1 MNTLWDAP
9 QKASNG
15 SALNRPGN
23 QGNRMNNN
31 GSGNGSG
38 NGSNKGAT
46 TNGNNRGANTNGNK
60 GTGNSSNTSGIFGN
74 SSVANSSF
82 VAAPLETIKNAA
94 NNVAEVANTA
104 VNKVSNNVTNSVNK
118 VMNSDVVNS
127 VTEPIQE
134 SIDGMNDSDS
144 FLSMSVI
151 LTLGILIILF
161 IVIVIFR
168 DQIAMGFELLWHN
181 IKKLFAPSSVT
192 EEPKESEKPEKPKE
206 SKESNGSEKPIPAP
220 IDPSAINR
228 ILPGKKEV
236 FNVAQNK
243 YTYSDA
249 EPLCKAFGAELATY
263 DQVKSAW
270 NKGADW
276 CNYGWIKGQ
285 AAVYPTQPSTY
296 NKLQAGPEDQRM
308 ACGVVG
314 INGGYFDNPE
324 HRFGVNCYGSKPSEN
339 DADIRNIMAN
349 PKNMTP
355 GALAYDKKV
364 QDYKQQM
371 GHLPVNPFKEGSWFS

>member
-1 MNTLWDAP
+1 MNALWDTP

-15 SALNRPGN
+15 PSNRPGN
-23 QGNRMNNN
+23 QGNRMNNKGSN
-31 GSGNGSG
+31 ASGNASG
-38 NGSNKGAT
+38 NSS
-46 TNGNNRGANTNGNK
+46 GNSSGNK
-60 GTGNSSNTSGIFGN
+60 GPNASGNSSGNSSGNKGPNTSGNKGPNSSGNSGIFGN
-74 SSVANSSF
+74 SVANSSF
-82 VAAPLETIKNAA
+82 VAAPLESIKNAA
-94 NNVAEVANTA
+94 NNVANVANTA
-104 VNKVSNNVTNSVNK
+104 VNKVSNNVATSVNN
-118 VMNSDVVNS
+118 VMNSDVVAS

-134 SIDGMNDSDS
+134 SINGMNDSDS
-144 FLSMSVI
+144 FLSMTVI
-151 LTLGILIILF
+151 LTLGILIVLF

-181 IKKLFAPSSVT
+181 IKKLFAPSSV
-192 EEPKESEKPEKPKE
+192 EPEKPEDKPL
-206 SKESNGSEKPIPAP
+206 PPV
-220 IDPSAINR
+220 DPSAINR

-236 FNVAQNK
+236 FNVAQDK

-285 AAVYPTQPSTY
+285 AAVYPTQSATY

-314 INGGYFDNPE
+314 VNGGYFDNPE
-324 HRFGVNCYGSKPSEN
+324 LRFGVNCYGSKPSEN
-339 DADIRNIMAN
+339 EADVRNIMAN

-371 GHLPVNPFKEGSWFS
+371 GHLPVNPFKEGAWSS

>member
-15 SALNRPGN
+15 SALNRPGA
-23 QGNRMNNN
+23 QGNRMNNK

-38 NGSNKGAT
+38 NGSNKGTNNA
-46 TNGNNRGANTNGNK
+46 NGNKGANANGNK

-82 VAAPLETIKNAA
+82 VAAPLESIKNAA

-104 VNKVSNNVTNSVNK
+104 VNKVSNNVAHSVNK
-118 VMNSDVVNS
+118 VMNSDAVNS

-134 SIDGMNDSDS
+134 SIEAMNDSDS

-181 IKKLFAPSSVT
+181 IKKLFAPSSVAP
-192 EEPKESEKPEKPKE
+192 EESEKPEESEE
-206 SKESNGSEKPIPAP
+206 SKGSKTIPAPIPAP
-220 IDPSAINR
+220 MDPSAINR

-324 HRFGVNCYGSKPSEN
+324 HRFGVNCYGTKPSEN

>member
-1 MNTLWDAP
+1 LSYWE
-9 QKASNG
+9 QKNFLAYDLIVVGAGFTGLSAAIHYKKSHKKANVLVLDRGVFPSGAS
-15 SALNRPGN
+15 
-23 QGNRMNNN
+23 
-31 GSGNGSG
+31 
-38 NGSNKGAT
+38 T
-46 TNGNNRGANTNGNK
+46 
-60 GTGNSSNTSGIFGN
+60 
-74 SSVANSSF
+74 
-82 VAAPLETIKNAA
+82 KNAGFA
-94 NNVAEVANTA
+94 CFGSLTEILDDFWSMTPEEVTSL
-104 VNKVSNNVTNSVNK
+104 VEKRYS
-118 VMNSDVVNS
+118 
-127 VTEPIQE
+127 
-134 SIDGMNDSDS
+134 G
-144 FLSMSVI
+144 LC
-151 LTLGILIILF
+151 
-161 IVIVIFR
+161 
-168 DQIAMGFELLWHN
+168 QIRKQFGDKALRYQHRNGYELLGEEQMEALEQLPDIN
-181 IKKLFAPSSVT
+181 KLLKKIF
-192 EEPKESEKPEKPKE
+192 
-206 SKESNGSEKPIPAP
+206 
-220 IDPSAINR
+220 
-228 ILPGKKEV
+228 KKEV

-324 HRFGVNCYGSKPSEN
+324 HRFGVNCYGTKPSEN

-364 QDYKQQM
+364 QDYKHQM

>member
-9 QKASNG
+9 QKASNNG

-23 QGNRMNNN
+23 QGNRANN

-38 NGSNKGAT
+38 RTNNASDNSTGRSNNAS
-46 TNGNNRGANTNGNK
+46 
-60 GTGNSSNTSGIFGN
+60 GNSSRNTSGLFGN

-82 VAAPLETIKNAA
+82 VAAPLESIKNAA
-94 NNVAEVANTA
+94 NNVAEAANT
-104 VNKVSNNVTNSVNK
+104 VSNNVAKSVNT
-118 VMNSDVVNS
+118 VMNSDVVTS
-127 VTEPIQE
+127 MTEPIQE
-134 SIDGMNDSDS
+134 SINGMNDSDS
-144 FLSMSVI
+144 FLSMTVI
-151 LTLGILIILF
+151 LTLGILIVLF

-181 IKKLFAPSSVT
+181 IKKLFAPSSVAP
-192 EEPKESEKPEKPKE
+192 EPKEPEKQV
-206 SKESNGSEKPIPAP
+206 PAP
-220 IDPSAINR
+220 VDPSAINR

-236 FNVAQNK
+236 FNVAQDK

-285 AAVYPTQPSTY
+285 AAVYPTQSSTY
-296 NKLQAGPEDQRM
+296 DKLQAGPEDQRM

-314 INGGYFDNPE
+314 VNGGYFDNPE
-324 HRFGVNCYGSKPSEN
+324 LRFGVNCYGTKPSEN
-339 DADIRNIMAN
+339 EADVRNIMAN

-364 QDYKQQM
+364 QDYKHQM
-371 GHLPVNPFKEGSWFS
+371 GHLPVSPFKEGSWSS

>member
-9 QKASNG
+9 QKAPNQG

-23 QGNRMNNN
+23 QGQRAN
-31 GSGNGSG
+31 
-38 NGSNKGAT
+38 NKGA
-46 TNGNNRGANTNGNK
+46 NNKGANNVSENKGANNVSGNK
-60 GTGNSSNTSGIFGN
+60 GANNTSGNKGANNTSGIFGN
-74 SSVANSSF
+74 SSVGNSSF
-82 VAAPLETIKNAA
+82 VAAPLESMTNAA
-94 NNVAEVANTA
+94 NHVVEAANKAANQVSNQVAN
-104 VNKVSNNVTNSVNK
+104 SVHN
-118 VMNSDVVNS
+118 VMNSEAVAAVA
-127 VTEPIQE
+127 EPIQE
-134 SIDGMNDSDS
+134 SIEAMNESDS
-144 FLSMSVI
+144 LLSMTMVLI
-151 LTLGILIILF
+151 LGILMVLF

-168 DQIAMGFELLWHN
+168 DQIAMGAELLWHK
-181 IKKLFAPSSVT
+181 IKKAFAPS
-192 EEPKESEKPEKPKE
+192 EAPPAA
-206 SKESNGSEKPIPAP
+206 PAP
-220 IDPSAINR
+220 IAPPPMDSSAIES

-236 FNVAQNK
+236 FNVAQDK

-285 AAVYPTQPSTY
+285 AAVYPTQASTY
-296 NKLQAGPEDQRM
+296 DKLQAGPEDQRM
-308 ACGVVG
+308 SCGVVG
-314 INGGYFDNPE
+314 VNGGYFDNPE
-324 HRFGVNCYGSKPSEN
+324 LRFGVNCYGTKPSEH
-339 DADIRNIMAN
+339 DADTRNIMAH

-371 GHLPVNPFKEGSWFS
+371 GHLPVNPFKQGTWSS

>member
-1 MNTLWDAP
+1 MA
-9 QKASNG
+9 
-15 SALNRPGN
+15 
-23 QGNRMNNN
+23 
-31 GSGNGSG
+31 
-38 NGSNKGAT
+38 
-46 TNGNNRGANTNGNK
+46 
-60 GTGNSSNTSGIFGN
+60 
-74 SSVANSSF
+74 
-82 VAAPLETIKNAA
+82 
-94 NNVAEVANTA
+94 
-104 VNKVSNNVTNSVNK
+104 
-118 VMNSDVVNS
+118 
-127 VTEPIQE
+127 
-134 SIDGMNDSDS
+134 MNDNDS
-144 FLSMSVI
+144 FLSMTVI
-151 LTLGILIILF
+151 LTLGILIVLF

-168 DQIAMGFELLWHN
+168 DQIAMGFELLWYH
-181 IKKLFAPSSVT
+181 IKKLFAPSSV
-192 EEPKESEKPEKPKE
+192 EPEKPAEDK
-206 SKESNGSEKPIPAP
+206 KAKQAPAP
-220 IDPSAINR
+220 VDPSAINR

-236 FNVAQNK
+236 FNVAQDK

-263 DQVKSAW
+263 DQVKNAW

-285 AAVYPTQPSTY
+285 AAVYPTQSATY

-314 INGGYFDNPE
+314 VNGGYFDNPE
-324 HRFGVNCYGSKPSEN
+324 LRFGVNCYGSKPSEN

-371 GHLPVNPFKEGSWFS
+371 GHLPVNPFKEGSWSS